1 MEYVLR
7 TNNLTKR
14 YGEQISVNNLCL
26 NVAKKDIYGFIGRN
40 GAGKST
46 TLKMIL
52 GLIKATSGTI
62 EAFGREVKDNDI
74 SYLRDIGS
82 IIEFPAAYEDLT
94 AYENLKLHNDYLKL
108 NNTKLIDECLDKVG
122 LLKDRNKKVK
132 NFSLGMKQ
140 RLGIARAIMH
150 EPKILILDEP
160 TNGLDPF
167 GIRDLRKFILRLVDE
182 NDMTFIISSHILS
195 ELEFIITRLGI
206 LDKGVLLKEIS
217 MDEVNRSYEE
227 YADIKVND
235 VKRAQ
240 MILKNKFNINVHVLE
255 NNNLRIDLKE
265 KDIMTNEISRELVKN
280 DVDLFQ
286 LSIHKENLEDYFVRV
301 SGGVKL

>member
-14 YGEQISVNNLCL
+14 YGNQLSVNKLCI
-26 NVAKKDIYGFIGRN
+26 NVEKKDIYGFIGRN

-52 GLIKATSGTI
+52 GLIRATGGDI
-62 EAFGREVKDNDI
+62 EVFGKRVEKNDI
-74 SYLRDIGS
+74 SYLRNIGS
-82 IIEFPAAYEDLT
+82 IIEFPASYEDLT
-94 AYENLKLHNDYLKL
+94 AYENLKLHNDYMRL
-108 NNTKLIDECLDKVG
+108 NDTRLIEECLDKVG
-122 LLKDRNKKVK
+122 LLKDKDKKVK

-150 EPKILILDEP
+150 KPKILILDEP

-167 GIRDLRKFILRLVDE
+167 GIRDLRNFILNLANED
-182 NDMTFIISSHILS
+182 DMTFIISSHILS
-195 ELEFIITRLGI
+195 ELELIITKLGI
-206 LDKGVLLKEIS
+206 INKGVLLKEIS
-217 MDEVNRSYEE
+217 MKDVNKSYEE

-235 VKRAQ
+235 VRKAQ
-240 MILKNKFNINVHVLE
+240 MILKEKFKIESNILE
-255 NNNLRIDLKE
+255 DNNIRINLKE
-265 KDIMTNEISRELVKN
+265 KDIKTNLISRELVENK
-280 DVDLFQ
+280 VDLFQ
-286 LSIHKENLEDYFVRV
+286 LNVHKENLEDYFVRV